1 MKLTENQKENIHQ
14 HLTRDNNL
22 EDKEVISELFDHYI
36 LAIESKEDNNSFE
49 NALNEVFWD
58 FGGKKGL
65 QALEDNRYK
74 ERQNIIDKM
83 LKNTFKGYFTSSKIV
98 FVLFLVALSF
108 LIGNSLLMI
117 VISCILVALA
127 NTFIIAKT
135 SHRTLTDTFMSNK
148 PKVISERMRNFL
160 SLPLHVIILINPS
173 ILKLGISQIAL
184 IHSIFLGVCWFV
196 LIGGQIIFCEVM
208 LKYYKKNELYLK

>member
-1 MKLTENQKENIHQ
+1 MKLTEIQKENIHQ

-36 LAIESKEDNNSFE
+36 LAIESKEDNLEYSFK
-49 NALNEVFWD
+49 NALNDIFWS

-83 LKNTFKGYFTSSKIV
+83 LKSTLKSYFTTNKIV
-98 FVLFLVALSF
+98 FAPFLIALSLLMKDSFLMIGVSCVLVALVN
-108 LIGNSLLMI
+108 I
-117 VISCILVALA
+117 
-127 NTFIIAKT
+127 FIIAKT

-148 PKVISERMRNFL
+148 PKILPEQLL
-160 SLPLHVIILINPS
+160 SLFSIPMKLCIYIVLNSSFLFENSNFFDFFIPLGTLPYDLDII
-173 ILKLGISQIAL
+173 
-184 IHSIFLGVCWFV
+184 
-196 LIGGQIIFCEVM
+196 
-208 LKYYKKNELYLK
+208 

>member
-49 NALNEVFWD
+49 NALNEVFWS

-65 QALEDNRYK
+65 QKLEDNRYK

-83 LKNTFKGYFTSSKIV
+83 LKNTVKSYFTSRKIV
-98 FVLFLVALSF
+98 FVPFVVVL
-108 LIGNSLLMI
+108 SLLMKDSPLMI
-117 VISCILVALA
+117 GISCVLVTVA
-127 NTFIIAKT
+127 NIFIVAKT
-135 SHRTLTDTFMSNK
+135 SHRTLFYT
-148 PKVISERMRNFL
+148 FL
-160 SLPLHVIILINPS
+160 SDKTKVLPINVSDWFLAP
-173 ILKLGISQIAL
+173 IVLLGLIAL
-184 IHSIFLGVCWFV
+184 KDSFLFESSYFLYFYIPLTCFAM
-196 LIGGQIIFCEVM
+196 IGKQMIFCEVM